1 MIDGI
6 IMHMEMHKT
15 GFSSIQDTFSNIL
28 MPNVEHLSLGA
39 ANYSGF
45 ISTVLSKEPENYHA
59 HRRNGLNKKQVLE
72 LQQSYLE
79 KLHKVL
85 AGVRKSNALISAE
98 DLSTFSK
105 QYSEVECLKK
115 ILSPYCRRIR
125 IIGYVRP
132 PASYMQSA
140 FQQRMKGGGQNF
152 FDLEKVYPY
161 YQLSFEKMDAIFG
174 KENVELIAFNRDS
187 LHNGDVVQD
196 FARRIG
202 VTVEPRQIVRTNES
216 LSLEATALL
225 FAFRCFGD
233 KPKGYKGYN
242 RDNNLLIAK
251 LNELGNQKL
260 LFSELALAPVFEANR
275 QDIEWI
281 SQRLG
286 SSILEEPNITRQA
299 IDCEQDLLSS
309 AYVNRLAI
317 WHLHEQVVPS
327 RKDITGLAQLIDQ
340 LRTLHARDISPLELA
355 ENALF
360 TPEKLTDIKSL
371 KSEPVTLL
379 NLLADA
385 LEQNGHQS
393 AARGARGASQ
403 RAFHLVN
410 RGSNK

>member
-1 MIDGI
+1 MIDEI
-6 IMHMEMHKT
+6 IIHMGMHKT
-15 GFSSIQDTFSNIL
+15 GSSSIQDTFSKIS
-28 MPNVEHLSLGA
+28 MANVEYLSLGT
-39 ANYSGF
+39 ANHSGF
-45 ISTVLSKEPENYHA
+45 FSTVLLKEPENYHT
-59 HRRNGLNKKQVLE
+59 HRRNGLNKKQVRE

-85 AGVRKSNALISAE
+85 EGVRKSKALISAE
-98 DLSTFSK
+98 DLSSSSN
-105 QYSEVECLKK
+105 QYSEIEYLKK
-115 ILSPYCRRIR
+115 LLSPYCRRIR

-140 FQQRMKGGGQNF
+140 FQQRMKGGGQNV

-202 VTVEPRQIVRTNES
+202 VTIDARQIVRTNES

-225 FAFRCFGD
+225 FAFRCFGG

-251 LNELGNQKL
+251 LNEVGNQKL
-260 LFSELALAPVFEANR
+260 LFSELALAPVFEANH

-286 SSILEEPNITRQA
+286 SSILEEPSITHQA
-299 IDCEQDLLSS
+299 IDCEKSLLSS
-309 AYVNRLAI
+309 AYVSRLAI
-317 WHLHEQVVPS
+317 WHLLEQVAPL

-340 LRTLHARDISPLELA
+340 LRTLHAQDISPLELA
-355 ENALF
+355 ENTLF
-360 TPEKLTDIKSL
+360 TPEKLTNIKSS

-385 LEQNGHQS
+385 LEKNGHQS
-393 AARGARGASQ
+393 AARGVRGASQ
-403 RAFHLVN
+403 RAFHLIN